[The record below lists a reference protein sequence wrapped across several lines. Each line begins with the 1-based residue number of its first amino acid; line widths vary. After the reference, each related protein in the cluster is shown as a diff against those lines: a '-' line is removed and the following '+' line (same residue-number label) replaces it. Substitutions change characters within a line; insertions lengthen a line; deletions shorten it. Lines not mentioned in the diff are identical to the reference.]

1 MVAELLRLM
10 AVIGPQVIWVF
21 IFIAA
26 IVAVFVLY
34 IGIAIWATLR
44 APDPHSEKSVT
55 GSSAICSICSAAGG
69 TDERLVKPSRA
80 GSATVLFS

>member
-1 MVAELLRLM
+1 VLTEFLRLM
-10 AVIGPQVIWVF
+10 AALGPQVVWVF

-44 APDPHSEKSVT
+44 APDSEQREVRYQIFRDLLDLFRR
-55 GSSAICSICSAAGG
+55 GSH
-69 TDERLVKPSRA
+69 K
-80 GSATVLFS
+80 